1 MSSLS
6 FLLGTLMTKLQSHHV
21 CRRAS
26 VIETKEFSSD
36 QFFFKIRADFKG
48 GNNFQARIYYNQGHI
63 DYAYQ
68 LFTHVPLLRWDNKEE
83 FQDLE
88 TYPHHHHDDQGNVKL
103 SLLTGNPVNDI
114 DVVLNEISTFISKKV
129 KVKKGKK

>member
-1 MSSLS
+1 LSSLS
-6 FLLGTLMTKLQSHHV
+6 FLLGTLMTKLQSHHA
-21 CRRAS
+21 CQRAS
-26 VIETKEFSSD
+26 TIETKEFSSD
-36 QFFFKIRADFKG
+36 QFFFKIRADFNG

-83 FQDLE
+83 FENLE
-88 TYPHHHHDDQGNVKL
+88 TYPHHQHDDQGNVK
-103 SLLTGNPVNDI
+103 SSSLTGNPVLDI
-114 DVVLNEISTFISKKV
+114 DVVLNEISTFISGKV